1 MYLDRIINEPGE
13 GNGNPLQHS
22 CQDNSMDRGAWQATA
37 HGVAKS
43 WTRLKQLNTHIKF
56 NENLVIRAKLNTYGI
71 LLKTY
76 FCLCCSVTKSCPT
89 LCRNCSTPGLTISH
103 YLPEFAQ
110 VHVH

>member
-43 WTRLKQLNTHIKF
+43 WTRLKQLNTHTKF
-56 NENLVIRAKLNTYGI
+56 NENLVIRAKLKYLRYTFKKHI
-71 LLKTY
+71 FVFVVQSL
-76 FCLCCSVTKSCPT
+76 
-89 LCRNCSTPGLTISH
+89 SH
-103 YLPEFAQ
+103 
-110 VHVH
+110 V